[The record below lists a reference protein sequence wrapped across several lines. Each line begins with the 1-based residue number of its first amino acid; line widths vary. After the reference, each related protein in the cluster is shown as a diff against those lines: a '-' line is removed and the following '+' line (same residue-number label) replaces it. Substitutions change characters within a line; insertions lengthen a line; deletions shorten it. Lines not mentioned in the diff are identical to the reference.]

1 MIVEKIMMISS
12 KNIDDSTSN
21 NNNNNDNDSDT
32 DIDSDN
38 NQGNSVNDTS
48 LFSICES
55 IVHGSVGWE

>member
-1 MIVEKIMMISS
+1 MIVEKIMMIRS
-12 KNIDDSTSN
+12 KNINDSTSN
-21 NNNNNDNDSDT
+21 NNNNDNDGET
-32 DIDSDN
+32 CIDSDN